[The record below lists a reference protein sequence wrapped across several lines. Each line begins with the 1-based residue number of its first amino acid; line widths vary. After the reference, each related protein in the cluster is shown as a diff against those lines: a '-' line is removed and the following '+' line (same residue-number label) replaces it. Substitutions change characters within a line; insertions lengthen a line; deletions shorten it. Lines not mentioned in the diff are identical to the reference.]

1 MYRQLVIA
9 LAVILGSTGV
19 AGAGRRARAPRRP
32 APVLVARGHN
42 INSNVNGATNGSGGH
57 ESPRLLAGLA
67 ADVAS
72 QGMRVPQDLSL
83 VAQLAETRLHGG
95 LINDRKYLVCLD

>member
-1 MYRQLVIA
+1 VSETNSDINGY
-9 LAVILGSTGV
+9 
-19 AGAGRRARAPRRP
+19 GADSFQNGCES
-32 APVLVARGHN
+32 GN
-42 INSNVNGATNGSGGH
+42 INSNANGATNGSGGH
-57 ESPRLLAGLA
+57 ESPGLLAGLA